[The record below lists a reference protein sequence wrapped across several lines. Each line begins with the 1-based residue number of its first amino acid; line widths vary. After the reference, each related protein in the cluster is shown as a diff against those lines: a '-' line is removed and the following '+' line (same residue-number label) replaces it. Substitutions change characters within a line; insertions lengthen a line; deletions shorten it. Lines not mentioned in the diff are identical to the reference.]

1 MANPVDP
8 KANLPA
14 ISSGGSISAIVPTG
28 FMEVVQMA
36 EVFAKSEMVPTSYRQ
51 KPQNIVVAIMYGM
64 EVGLPPLATL
74 QNVAVVNGRPTLYG
88 DGQLA
93 VCQSKG
99 QLEEIEETV
108 TGEGDKMEAKCR
120 VRRRGITPDTIRTF
134 SAADAKKAG
143 LLGKAGPWTQY
154 PKRMLQMRARS
165 FTLRDAFA
173 DHLLGISAEEAQ
185 DTPVGPDHARDI
197 TPAADKPRPTSRLD
211 ALEGIIEA
219 EAAPESYKP
228 GDIVSIGG
236 SEPQPVTIHD
246 PETGE
251 IKEPEPDIFPPHEPP
266 QPSAEEIEKV
276 TQWANETI
284 RKIDTVVEA
293 EFIDR
298 WLAKN
303 KDQLA
308 RAHSVNSEAAMAV
321 VSAAHARKAK
331 IEQDKFHGEGEDTN
345 GR

>member
-1 MANPVDP
+1 MANPVATRD
-8 KANLPA
+8 
-14 ISSGGSISAIVPTG
+14 SGASMTAAPVQSIGALVI
-28 FMEVVQMA
+28 M
-36 EVFAKSEMVPTSYRQ
+36 
-51 KPQNIVVAIMYGM
+51 PQNFG
-64 EVGLPPLATL
+64 EVMTFADKMSESRFVPASLRGKPA
-74 QNVAVVNGRPTLYG
+74 
-88 DGQLA
+88 DCLA
-93 VCQSKG
+93 VCLQALRWGMDPFAVAQKTYFIKDGSPPAYEA
-99 QLEEIEETV
+99 QLVNAVVYARAPLVGRLKIEWGGTWPKRTCTV
-108 TGEGDKMEAKCR
+108 TGHIIGDDDPKIRTVHGDLIK
-120 VRRRGITPDTIRTF
+120 VRNSPLWVTDPDQQLAYVATRAWARLYVPDVLMGVYTPD
-134 SAADAKKAG
+134 DDE
-143 LLGKAGPWTQY
+143 
-154 PKRMLQMRARS
+154 ARS
-165 FTLRDAFA
+165 
-173 DHLLGISAEEAQ
+173 EK
-185 DTPVGPDHARDI
+185 ARDV
-197 TPAADKPRPTSRLD
+197 TPEAERPRPTSRLD
-211 ALEGIIEA
+211 ALEGIIDA
-219 EAAPESYKP
+219 EAAPEPYNP

-251 IKEPEPDIFPPHEPP
+251 IKEPEPDIFPQHEPP

-331 IEQDKFHGEGEDTN
+331 IEQDKFRGEGE
-345 GR
+345 